1 MKNKQL
7 NAKGKGEYSYDYDND
22 IAVFK
27 VKDRNYL
34 KSIDFDN
41 FIIDIDDEGFITGVR
56 VIDASKVFKINK
68 IGLKN
73 MSNWEFNSSIEDKVI
88 SLQLRFSCILRN
100 KQINQGENFVR
111 EALDSSIHNSEVKC
125 TA

>member
-7 NAKGKGEYSYDYDND
+7 NARLKGEYNYDYDND

-41 FIIDIDDEGFITGVR
+41 FIIDIDEEGFITGVR

-73 MSNWEFNSSIEDKVI
+73 MSDWEFNSSIEDKVI
-88 SLQLRFSCILRN
+88 SLQLRFSCLLRN
-100 KQINQGENFVR
+100 KRITQGENFVR
-111 EALDSSIHNSEVKC
+111 ETLDSSIQNSEVKC